1 MFVMQAVSSIAV
13 AVAKNKELIVAADA
27 KKRDYWLLYP
37 TQMATNNFMRKYMND
52 ESSYKTYRNNLEL

>member
-27 KKRDYWLLYP
+27 KNRDYWLLYP